1 MVPGSP
7 IHPDKDDEKYFK
19 AVPNVKK
26 APKEEEKKANYAKE
40 AVLKEPKKL
49 PPKDNGPA

>member
-49 PPKDNGPA
+49 PLKDNGPA